1 MSKDYTTKQPYIIQI
16 SYIILRFSEVKTLII
31 MNVMTRLLSIE
42 DSPKESYLK
51 EIPLGRDLWKDIP
64 SG

>member
-1 MSKDYTTKQPYIIQI
+1 MSRDYTTKQPYIIQI

-31 MNVMTRLLSIE
+31 MNVITRLLSIE
-42 DSPKESYLK
+42 DSLESYLK

>member
-1 MSKDYTTKQPYIIQI
+1 MSRDYTIKQPYIIQI
-16 SYIILRFSEVKTLII
+16 PYIILRFNEVKTLII
-31 MNVMTRLLSIE
+31 MNVITRLLSIE
-42 DSPKESYLK
+42 DSPKSYLK